1 MKANKLYTLI
11 LVGLLSACGG
21 IQKEQKGT
29 VDKEQKLKNDKEVSL
44 KEVSDTVKKQ
54 AVKVNTKAKEVAFKD
69 RKSMSLQYRSDGF
82 HPGVT
87 SEWLKVEIDEKSNK
101 IKSIFY
107 WSTADEKPIK
117 LNIFKQEY
125 TSGEIS
131 GFTVELGFPN
141 SPEVLKLG
149 LIEDKA
155 NLTWADGQFQ
165 EFEMESK

>member
-1 MKANKLYTLI
+1 MNRNNLYTLI

-21 IQKEQKGT
+21 TQKEQKVA
-29 VDKEQKLKNDKEVSL
+29 VDKEQKVKNDKEMLV

-54 AVKVNTKAKEVAFKD
+54 TAKVNKETKKTTAKEQKPTGL
-69 RKSMSLQYRSDGF
+69 KYRSDGF

-87 SEWLKVEIDEKSNK
+87 SEWLQVDVDKNQN

-117 LNIFKQEY
+117 LNIFKQKY
-125 TSGEIS
+125 SSGEIS
-131 GFTVELGFPN
+131 GFIIELGFPD